1 MATSK
6 QIRQLN
12 VLTTHDA
19 AAYFL
24 VQNSTSGFDTHAI
37 LSENLFTRA
46 LFNGIG
52 TIGGSASG
60 LAHQLRVKYNA
71 TEYLDLV
78 VNSHGTSKFISTN
91 NAARSGFVFSPV
103 DSGGNTANFF
113 RVTQHDDS
121 SAFEVD
127 AANKRVGIGKASPAT
142 ALDVVGDITASAGV
156 VVGDSTLTG
165 NGTIR
170 YNTGDIQGRIGGAW
184 VSLATPPD
192 ASLTVKGIVEL
203 ATTSETTTGT
213 DAVRAVT
220 PAGVQ
225 AAIDALVDSAPG
237 ALNTLNELAAA
248 IGDDA
253 SYASTITTALGLKA
267 PLASPTFTGTI
278 AIPNIADLE
287 SAVAANT
294 AKVTNVSTNL
304 SATATNSS
312 LTVESSDGD
321 NVALPVASASAW
333 GVMSDEQ
340 AAKLA
345 GIEASADVTD
355 ATNVTAAGALMDSE
369 LADADAV
376 KATTGTFLTAD
387 QTKLDGIEAGATADQ
402 TSSEIAAAVEA
413 ATDSNTFTDADHSK
427 LNGIATNANN
437 YTLPAASTTVVGGV
451 ELATNA
457 ETTTGTDTTRA
468 VTPAGAK
475 VELDKKAPLASPT
488 FTGTVA
494 IPNIAN
500 LETAVTANT
509 AKVTNVTTNLG
520 ITTSETTAIITSS
533 DGDDAT
539 IPVATTSVGGVMSK
553 AIFDQHTANVAK
565 ATNVSTDL
573 STGTVNATSYG
584 ITSDGGTDDVVI
596 AQADTNNA
604 GVLSA
609 AKWDEIVA
617 NTAKVTN
624 VSTDLSST
632 ANGTSLTV
640 NSSDGNNASLPAATT
655 TAWGV
660 MSDDQATKLDGIEAS
675 ATADQ
680 TAGEILTLVEDGIDS
695 AHIKTDA
702 IVAAKIADDA
712 VQAAHIDE
720 EQIFGSH
727 IYPEAIYEPHL
738 NITNAGASGL
748 DGYLLSYNHNA
759 VTPAQSNFTWV
770 AATSADIDSYDAG
783 TTLHQTQ
790 DHFLFSDNGTEKKI
804 TFSDLEDAIFGN
816 VSSHITIAA
825 GGAATLAANSVGVDQ
840 YVDDSILEA
849 HLDCTNSAASG
860 QVLSYDGSS
869 GFTWVSVATGTN
881 EWTDNDGHIS
891 PSAGTTEKVTLGTTT
906 VLDNSTLT
914 VLAPNDA
921 DDGAFWFESTNDAAT
936 TLVGSFSG
944 PNRGTAASDDAAYL
958 DFWLDND
965 TEAKHAASRLYWQFS
980 DATNNDED
988 GAFIFATMC
997 KGDMRNNLHVAGNGD
1012 NYFRNSSS
1020 TSSSVTDGTLTLW
1033 NDGNNVNPANGF
1045 GQHLAFRTKTS
1056 GAAGPGNEE
1065 IGTTLASVI
1074 EDKTGGSEDFKFV
1087 VNLMEGG
1094 NTAAER
1100 FSVSSAG
1107 VVSAH
1112 YGFNGG
1118 YITLDPWG
1126 TGTGETGSVFF
1137 RELATNG
1144 TNYVT
1149 MRAPDVLA
1157 ATYALTLP
1165 ADDGDSGEFLQTN
1178 GSGALSWS
1186 TVDINGSTDL
1196 AAPAVGDEL
1205 LISDTSAT
1213 NAVKKADV
1221 ASIVNLADHD
1231 ALTNFVAN
1239 EHIDWTADSAGT
1251 IHASNYT
1258 DTNTMGSGFTVSATT
1273 NTTATT
1279 ITQGET
1285 LLFAQG
1291 TGITTETTAD
1301 GTVTIGCTVTDTT
1314 YTKASFDLDHLFT
1327 LVGAAA
1333 DTSEDLGTFTG
1344 STISDSVTIKAALQ
1358 ALETAFEATVT
1369 VAQGGTGITAM
1380 ADKAVL
1386 ITQDTGTDLVSAVAM
1401 STNGQLLI
1409 GGTSGPAVSTLT
1421 AGTNITITNTDGGI
1435 EIAETSA
1442 PAVSAVTNGSD
1453 NRVATF
1459 TSTDALNGE
1468 ANLTFDGTTLHVQNS
1483 SSNTAQ
1489 VKIGKGEAVDAKVQF
1504 DGNAE
1509 DFYIGVDDTDDD
1521 LKIGYGS
1528 GMGTTSMINIGQ
1540 VGSTGRYDVRFGV
1553 DDTGYD
1559 VTFYG
1564 ASSGSYMRW
1573 DESANGL
1580 RLVAADY
1587 VQEQMPPLNVGAS
1600 SGSGNAMAAAMLV
1613 ENDPAG
1619 ASGVHDVIVIDWSL
1633 GNYAWVTLED
1643 NVIRMC
1649 FKNMKRGGRYI
1660 LRLEQPSGA
1669 NYTVSWAD
1677 ITEAADGTETETLE
1691 DYTKVR
1697 WIGGTPPTMTASN
1710 GKTDVYGFLC
1720 TRSNG
1725 LQMDCFVIAQNLS
1738 ADAHHS

>member
-156 VVGDSTLTG
+156 VVGDSSLTG

-170 YNTGDIQGRIGGAW
+170 YNTDDIQGRIDGAW

-213 DAVRAVT
+213 DTSRAVT

-225 AAIDALVDSAPG
+225 AAINDLVDSAPG
-237 ALNTLNELAAA
+237 AVDTLNELAAA
-248 IGDDA
+248 IDDDA
-253 SYASTITTALGLKA
+253 NYATTVTNLLATKA

-278 AIPNIADLE
+278 AIPNIANLE

-294 AKVTNVSTNL
+294 AKVTNVTTNL
-304 SATATNSS
+304 SAVANNSS
-312 LTVESSDGD
+312 LTVVSSDGD
-321 NVALPVASASAW
+321 NADLPAASASAW
-333 GVMSDEQ
+333 GAMTDEQ

-345 GIEASADVTD
+345 GIEAGADVTD

-369 LADADAV
+369 LADVDAV

-387 QTKLDGIEAGATADQ
+387 QTKLDGI
-402 TSSEIAAAVEA
+402 AV
-413 ATDSNTFTDADHSK
+413 
-427 LNGIATNANN
+427 NANN

-451 ELATNA
+451 ELATDA

-475 VELDKKAPLASPT
+475 VELDKKAPLANPT

-494 IPNIAN
+494 IPNISN
-500 LETAVTANT
+500 LETAVAANT
-509 AKVTNVTTNLG
+509 AKVTNVSTDLG
-520 ITTSETTAIITSS
+520 ITTSETTATITSS
-533 DGDDAT
+533 DGDNAT
-539 IPVATTSVGGVMSK
+539 IPVATTSVGGLMSK

-565 ATNVSTDL
+565 ATNVPTSL

-584 ITSDGGTDDVVI
+584 ITSDGGTNDVVI

-660 MSDDQATKLDGIEAS
+660 MTDEDKTKLDGIEAS

-680 TAGEILTLVEDGIDS
+680 TASEILTLVEDGIDS

-727 IYPEAIYEPHL
+727 IYPEAIYESHL

-770 AATSADIDSYDAG
+770 AGTSADIDSYDAG

-804 TFSDLEDAIFGN
+804 SFTNLEDAIFGN
-816 VSSHITIAA
+816 VSNHITIAA

-840 YVDDSILEA
+840 YADDSILEA
-849 HLDCTNSAASG
+849 HLDCTNDAASG

-869 GFTWVSVATGTN
+869 GFTWVSVATGAN

-891 PSAGTTEKVTLGTTT
+891 PSAGTGEKVTIGTTT

-921 DDGAFWFESTNDAAT
+921 DEGAFWFESTNDDGAP
-936 TLVGSFSG
+936 LVGSFSG
-944 PNRGTAASDDAAYL
+944 PNRSTAINNDAARF

-965 TEAKHAASRLYWQFS
+965 TEAKHLTSRFFWQFS
-980 DATNNDED
+980 DVTNNDED
-988 GAFIFATMC
+988 GAFLFQTMC
-997 KGDMRNNLHVAGNGD
+997 KGEMRNNLYVAGNGD

-1020 TSSSVTDGTLTLW
+1020 TSNSVTDGTLTLW
-1033 NDGNNVNPANGF
+1033 NDGHNVNPANGF
-1045 GQHLAFRTKTS
+1045 GQHIAFRTKTS

-1074 EDKTGGSEDFKFV
+1074 EDKTGGAEDFKFV

-1094 NTAAER
+1094 ATAAER
-1100 FSVSSAG
+1100 FSVSSNG
-1107 VVSAH
+1107 SVSAH
-1112 YGFNGG
+1112 YGFYGG
-1118 YITLDPWG
+1118 FITLDPWG
-1126 TGTGETGSVFF
+1126 TGTGETGSVFLK
-1137 RELATNG
+1137 ELAANG
-1144 TNYVT
+1144 TNYVKLHV
-1149 MRAPDVLA
+1149 PDALA
-1157 ATYALTLP
+1157 ASYTLTLP

-1178 GSGALSWS
+1178 GSGVLSWS
-1186 TVDINGSTDL
+1186 TATVDINGQTDL

-1205 LISDTSAT
+1205 LISDISAT

-1231 ALTNFVAN
+1231 ALTNFVEN
-1239 EHIDWTADSAGT
+1239 EHIDWTAESAGT
-1251 IHASNYT
+1251 IHSTNYT
-1258 DTNTMGSGFTVSATT
+1258 N
-1273 NTTATT
+1273 
-1279 ITQGET
+1279 
-1285 LLFAQG
+1285 
-1291 TGITTETTAD
+1291 
-1301 GTVTIGCTVTDTT
+1301 TT

-1327 LVGAAA
+1327 LVGAASDA
-1333 DTSEDLGTFTG
+1333 SENLGTFTG
-1344 STISDSVTIKAALQ
+1344 STIADNQTIKAALQ
-1358 ALETAFEATVT
+1358 ALETAAEATVT

-1386 ITQDTGTDLVSAVAM
+1386 ITQDSGTDTVSAVAM
-1401 STNGQLLI
+1401 SSNGQLLI
-1409 GGTSGPAVSTLT
+1409 GGASGPAVSTLT
-1421 AGTNITITNTDGGI
+1421 AGTNITITNADGSI
-1435 EIAETSA
+1435 TIAA
-1442 PAVSAVTNGSD
+1442 DAAGAVSAVTNGDD

-1459 TSTDALNGE
+1459 TSADALNGE

-1483 SSNTAQ
+1483 SSNTAE

-1504 DGNAE
+1504 DGNGE

-1528 GMGTTSMINIGQ
+1528 SMGTTSMINIGE

-1587 VQEQMPPLNVGAS
+1587 VQEQMPALNVGAS
-1600 SGSGNAMAAAMLV
+1600 SGSGNAMAAAMLD
-1613 ENDPAG
+1613 ESTTG
-1619 ASGVHDVIVIDWSL
+1619 SGVHDIIVIDWSL

-1643 NVIRMC
+1643 NVIRLC

-1660 LRLEQPSGA
+1660 LRLEQPAGA
-1669 NYTVSWAD
+1669 NYTVAWDD
-1677 ITEAADGTETETLE
+1677 ITEVADPDADGS
-1691 DYTKVR
+1691 DDFTKVR